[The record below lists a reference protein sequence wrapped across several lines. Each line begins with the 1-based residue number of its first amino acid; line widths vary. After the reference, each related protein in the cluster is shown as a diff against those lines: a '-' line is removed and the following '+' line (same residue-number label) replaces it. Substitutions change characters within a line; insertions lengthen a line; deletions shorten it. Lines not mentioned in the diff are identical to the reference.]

1 MLYDGIAAESAHVS
15 IDGRA
20 TASIIDEKKLPE
32 WAASEAV
39 FCQVSQLGEAGAG
52 HARTQWHASAQHLAA
67 SQNGVWWWVITHHQS
82 FKFQPDFDE
91 HGIRI
96 RSFLRMAQAGAT
108 GCTITW
114 PGCWTFGP
122 RNGREQPVENGESTS
137 SGDGQ
142 RVAVRVPE
150 KSLHFV
156 LLRCDPEVC
165 WERACSEKVAVGF
178 RLAHVNARD
187 R

>member
-82 FKFQPDFDE
+82 FKFQPDFDGQKRAWHTYTVFST
-91 HGIRI
+91 HG
-96 RSFLRMAQAGAT
+96 T
-108 GCTITW
+108 GRCH
-114 PGCWTFGP
+114 GLH
-122 RNGREQPVENGESTS
+122 NH
-137 SGDGQ
+137 
-142 RVAVRVPE
+142 VARLLDVRTT
-150 KSLHFV
+150 
-156 LLRCDPEVC
+156 
-165 WERACSEKVAVGF
+165 
-178 RLAHVNARD
+178 
-187 R
+187 

>member
-1 MLYDGIAAESAHVS
+1 MLYDGIAAEIAHVS

-82 FKFQPDFDE
+82 FKFQTDFDGQKKNMAYVYGLFYAPKA
-91 HGIRI
+91 HG
-96 RSFLRMAQAGAT
+96 T
-108 GCTITW
+108 GRCQ
-114 PGCWTFGP
+114 GLH
-122 RNGREQPVENGESTS
+122 NN
-137 SGDGQ
+137 
-142 RVAVRVPE
+142 VARLLDVR
-150 KSLHFV
+150 
-156 LLRCDPEVC
+156 
-165 WERACSEKVAVGF
+165 AA
-178 RLAHVNARD
+178 
-187 R
+187 